1 MQLAADNNMQVVQPT
16 SASQIFH
23 VLRRQMVRMFRK
35 PLVIM
40 TPKSLLR
47 AKDATSPLA
56 EFTKG
61 EFQTVIGE
69 ADADVDAEQGQARDR
84 LLGQGLLRPGQA
96 RAPSARTPTSRSC
109 ASSSSIRS
117 RTRRSR
123 PS

>member
-1 MQLAADNNMQVVQPT
+1 MQVVQPT
-16 SASQIFH
+16 TASQIFH

-47 AKDATSPLA
+47 NKDAASPLT

-69 ADADVDAEQGQARDR
+69 TDAEIERRQGQARHR

-96 RAPSARTPTSRSC
+96 ARRAQGTTTSRSS